1 MGIHELSLIKLE
13 MRKIF
18 EAFSIFLSPLLLYR
32 VGYRMAFYF
41 FLNTETLGY
50 WNLRSYV
57 EKCSDYN
64 Y

>member
-18 EAFSIFLSPLLLYR
+18 ETFSIFLSPLLRYR

-41 FLNTETLGY
+41 LLNTETLGY
-50 WNLRSYV
+50 
-57 EKCSDYN
+57 
-64 Y
+64 